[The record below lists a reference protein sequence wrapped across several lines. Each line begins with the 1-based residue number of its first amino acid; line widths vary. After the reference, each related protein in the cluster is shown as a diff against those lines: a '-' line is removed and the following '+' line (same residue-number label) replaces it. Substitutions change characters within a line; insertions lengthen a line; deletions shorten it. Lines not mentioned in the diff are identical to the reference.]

1 METGDQ
7 RGVHV
12 PPGEGESV
20 WVAGSTYTFK
30 ATAENTGGALLLVD
44 ASVPPQAG
52 PPPHIDHRVDETFF
66 VLEGEIEFLEGDRT
80 FVAGVGSF
88 VFIPKGVVHAFKN
101 VGTGTARILATA
113 TPAGLEE
120 YFREAGRPAGE
131 GAAPPPGPEEIQ
143 RLIALAPKY
152 GTEILPPEE

>member
-1 METGDQ
+1 METGDE
-7 RGVHV
+7 RGTHILS
-12 PPGEGESV
+12 GEGESV

-30 ATAENTGGALLLVD
+30 ATAEDTGGALLFVD

-52 PPPHIDHRVDETFF
+52 PPPHIDHRVDEAFY

-80 FVAGVGSF
+80 FVAGTGSF

-101 VGTGTARILATA
+101 VGTGTARMLAA
-113 TPAGLEE
+113 VMPAGLEE

-131 GAAPPPGPEEIQ
+131 GAAPPPGPEEIR